1 MCARLQAEMAAEAAR
16 VAAAYV
22 QTGTHTGGY
31 TGGGQKPALPRPAAV
46 AQAAGEYP
54 APKPPPP
61 RPALVQQMVDELQV
75 ASLGSSGSSGP
86 WASHCTSWEQ
96 EAAALRHY
104 TPPPKPPVPTGGSN
118 QPTPTPSAAWLG
130 GGVSP

>member
-1 MCARLQAEMAAEAAR
+1 MCRRLQPYVPEAATLCAGGCNPMCARLQAEIAAEAAR

-96 EAAALRHY
+96 E
-104 TPPPKPPVPTGGSN
+104 V
-118 QPTPTPSAAWLG
+118 QP
-130 GGVSP
+130 

>member
-1 MCARLQAEMAAEAAR
+1 MCRRLQPYVPEAANLCAGGCNPMCARLQAEMAAEAAR
-16 VAAAYV
+16 AAAAYV
-22 QTGTHTGGY
+22 QTGMRTAGGY
-31 TGGGQKPALPRPAAV
+31 TGGGQKPALPRPTAV
-46 AQAAGEYP
+46 AQAVTEYS

-96 EAAALRHY
+96 E
-104 TPPPKPPVPTGGSN
+104 V
-118 QPTPTPSAAWLG
+118 QP
-130 GGVSP
+130 